1 MRSNIEAERSRNH
14 FTKAQLA
21 EKIGVSR
28 STYYSYL
35 NGGNIPSDKLLFLA
49 DLFCVPIEYLLHDDG
64 KAG

>member
-35 NGGNIPSDKLLFLA
+35 NGGNIPSDKLLLLTE
-49 DLFCVPIEYLLHDDG
+49 LFGVPMEYLLHDDG
-64 KAG
+64 QEG